1 MNLDDRLQKD
11 IKKKEALKRNPP
23 VDEDEET
30 YMYAVKKPQAFLND
44 SPGVFDIKMQT
55 GINTA
60 ESVFD
65 KSIFRTGN

>member
-11 IKKKEALKRNPP
+11 IKKKEALRKNPP

-30 YMYAVKKPQAFLND
+30 YMYAVKKRQAFLNE